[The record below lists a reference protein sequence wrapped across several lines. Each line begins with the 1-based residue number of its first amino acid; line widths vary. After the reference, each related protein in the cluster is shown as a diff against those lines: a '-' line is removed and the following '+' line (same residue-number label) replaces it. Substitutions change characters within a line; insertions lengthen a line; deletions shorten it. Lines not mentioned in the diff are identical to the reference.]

1 MGLMTIVLPASDPVM
16 IAATQ
21 DAKAMARAA
30 AEEAFERAARHVAA
44 CALAEEISGLLG
56 VDSGLVWQALSTVPD
71 NMLMLLDSPQ
81 GWTALA
87 GFVSGEL
94 GVDGADLMPAVH

>member
-1 MGLMTIVLPASDPVM
+1 MGLMTISPPASDPVT
-16 IAATQ
+16 IAAQ

-30 AEEAFERAARHVAA
+30 AEDALNLAARHVAA
-44 CALAEEISGLLG
+44 CALVEDISGLLG
-56 VDSGLVWQALSTVPD
+56 VDSGLVWQALSSVPD